1 MDTITHVLVGAV
13 TARATAPDRV
23 TSEQL
28 SNKDRMIAGGIAA
41 AYPDSD
47 YITLLIDPLS
57 FIADWHRSETHSL
70 LLLPIWS
77 VLIGI
82 VLANMTRRR
91 TYWRELSL
99 VCGLSLCSHILT
111 DLITS
116 WGIKLFAPFSDFSP
130 ALAVTYVID
139 PVFTLIMFITLVLVI
154 YRQTRRTAR
163 IGLLVLAAYI
173 GVQFGLKHHAENI
186 AVAYIERQALE
197 PAEVFAMPQP
207 GSPFHWKL
215 IVSNSKQH
223 HMAHVDL
230 ISSNNND
237 TPGKSNARLR
247 DLWNAYQSPNN
258 LTWYKYEVVSQDP
271 AINAAWMHSD
281 LDRYRRFARYPVVYR
296 MDQSEHGRCIWFMD
310 LRFTLPGFT
319 PPFRYGICQYDTHG
333 WQVYR
338 LKDFTGKETE
348 KVE

>member
-13 TARATAPDRV
+13 TARATAPVRV

-41 AYPDSD
+41 AFPDSD
-47 YITLLIDPLS
+47 YVTLLIDPLS

-99 VCGLSLCSHILT
+99 VCVLSLCSHILT

-139 PVFTLIMFITLVLVI
+139 PIFTLIMFITLVLVI

-173 GVQFGLKHHAENI
+173 GMQFGLKHHAENI
-186 AVAYIERQALE
+186 AVSYIERQALG

-215 IVSNSKQH
+215 IVSTRYLH
-223 HMAHVDL
+223 HMAYVNL
-230 ISSNNND
+230 LPGNKTRND
-237 TPGKSNARLR
+237 KTESGLWNF
-247 DLWNAYQSPNN
+247 WNAYHSPQQ
-258 LTWYKYEVVSQDP
+258 LTWHEYGVVTLDP
-271 AINAAWMHSD
+271 AVSAIWTHPD
-281 LDRYRRFARYPVVYR
+281 LERYRRFARYPVVYR
-296 MDQSEHGRCIWFMD
+296 MDQSEQGRCIWFMD

-338 LKDFTGKETE
+338 LNGFTDKKSE